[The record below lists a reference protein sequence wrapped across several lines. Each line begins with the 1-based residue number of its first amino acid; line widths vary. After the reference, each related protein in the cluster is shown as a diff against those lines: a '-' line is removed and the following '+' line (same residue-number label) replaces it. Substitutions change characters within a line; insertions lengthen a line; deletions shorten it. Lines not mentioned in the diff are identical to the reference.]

1 MREAFDNRNW
11 NKFIKALNKFVGKCN
26 DKIDKNEDQIYLF
39 QQFQNEFNR
48 FSLQKSQVEN
58 NFAFAFIE
66 GPLLKAI
73 KTGQWI
79 LLDEINLAPMEV
91 LQRIAGLFE
100 GISGSICITER
111 GDTEPLQ
118 VHPDFRVI
126 AAMNPP
132 TDVGKKD
139 LPPGLRNRFTEI
151 FFDELE
157 DEQDLQVLLLL
168 FYQF

>member
-1 MREAFDNRNW
+1 M
-11 NKFIKALNKFVGKCN
+11 
-26 DKIDKNEDQIYLF
+26 
-39 QQFQNEFNR
+39 
-48 FSLQKSQVEN
+48 
-58 NFAFAFIE
+58 
-66 GPLLKAI
+66 
-73 KTGQWI
+73 
-79 LLDEINLAPMEV
+79 DEINLAPMEV

-111 GDTEPLQ
+111 GDTEPLK
-118 VHPDFRVI
+118 VHPDFRII

-157 DEQDLQVLLLL
+157 DERDLQVFIYIFIFIYL
-168 FYQF
+168 FLYYLIDGCRRLSTYNAKSSNKIDC